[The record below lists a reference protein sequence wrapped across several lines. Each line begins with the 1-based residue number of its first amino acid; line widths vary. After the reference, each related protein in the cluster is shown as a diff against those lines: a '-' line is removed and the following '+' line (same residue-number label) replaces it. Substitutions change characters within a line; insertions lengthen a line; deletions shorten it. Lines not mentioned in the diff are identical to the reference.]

1 MRTSGS
7 VFLKNRYYPLVN
19 VVDVNASA
27 VAAAAKAATEA
38 TAGAL
43 STVTGT
49 TVHLSTMT
57 LLAGIGLVALA
68 IFIVFFLKRVIVN
81 SILGIVAFLILKFLG
96 VNLPFLL
103 TLIVSVLFGL
113 AGVGTVLVLHFFGL
127 V

>member
-1 MRTSGS
+1 M
-7 VFLKNRYYPLVN
+7 
-19 VVDVNASA
+19 VDVNAST

-68 IFIVFFLKRVIVN
+68 IFLVFFLKRVVVN
-81 SILGIVAFLILKFLG
+81 SILGILAFIILKFLG

-103 TLIVSVLFGL
+103 TLLVSVLFGL